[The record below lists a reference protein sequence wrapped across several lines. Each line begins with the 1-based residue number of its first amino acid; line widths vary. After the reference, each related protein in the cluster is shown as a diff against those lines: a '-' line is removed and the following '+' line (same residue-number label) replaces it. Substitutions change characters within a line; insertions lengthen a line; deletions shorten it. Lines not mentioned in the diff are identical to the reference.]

1 MAVCTAGEIIDPV
14 SNNIENIG
22 LYLNLFSHLHTCVKL
37 YTGLNTHKSRGIH
50 THNQRPRDM
59 MQFTTVKW
67 YLKIIIS
74 ETKCRRSKTKKS
86 NKQNKSL
93 VWFMRFMSVQAHM
106 FILEL
111 FYHHF

>member
-37 YTGLNTHKSRGIH
+37 YTGLNSHKSRGIH
-50 THNQRPRDM
+50 THNQKPQDM
-59 MQFTTVKW
+59 MQYTTVKW

-74 ETKCRRSKTKKS
+74 ETKCRRSKTKNQT
-86 NKQNKSL
+86 NKTNL
-93 VWFMRFMSVQAHM
+93 
-106 FILEL
+106 
-111 FYHHF
+111 